1 MIILRDNN
9 NKIREIINS
18 TQANRSVKSNIIKNK
33 LPNLSSNHISKKN
46 SKYNQI
52 VLIILIIKKFSFN
65 INPIICPKRYRIRSN
80 VYAFNLRES
89 TIFWA
94 RK

>member
-9 NKIREIINS
+9 NKIRQIINS

-33 LPNLSSNHISKKN
+33 LPNHISKKN

-80 VYAFNLRES
+80 VYAFNLGES